1 MLCLP
6 SSLNELLLLFEPCFT
21 KPTFRTFRALVVG
34 QISQTRLRCV
44 TGMLVGCRLS
54 AVWHHARAYRF
65 FSHARWCVDELGLRV
80 AEVIVDR
87 LLAAD
92 QPLVVPIDDTLAK
105 RRGRKVFGCFWHHD
119 ATANSHKGSVAWGN
133 NWVTAGINVKLPFLE
148 RTVCLLVL
156 FRLWRPRRKEIPK
169 HKPDPER
176 PSKPRLAREV
186 LCLLA
191 KRFPQRMIHMVG
203 DAAYASGAFAGL
215 PANLTI
221 TSRLRADA
229 TLYKLAPPRPPTGQR
244 KRGRPPKKGATLPKL
259 DQIATNPATGWHK
272 TTVRRYGKTEQVTVH
287 AFRCL
292 WYEAFAQQTVQVVM
306 IQDTDKPSGYEL
318 ALISTDLEA
327 TPAQLIER

>member
-1 MLCLP
+1 
-6 SSLNELLLLFEPCFT
+6 
-21 KPTFRTFRALVVG
+21 
-34 QISQTRLRCV
+34 
-44 TGMLVGCRLS
+44 
-54 AVWHHARAYRF
+54 
-65 FSHARWCVDELGLRV
+65 
-80 AEVIVDR
+80 VDR

-119 ATANSHKGSVAWGN
+119 ATANSNKGSVAWGN
-133 NWVTAGINVKLPFLE
+133 NWVTAAINVKLPFLE

-215 PANLTI
+215 PANVTI

-229 TLYKLAPPRPPTGQR
+229 TLYKLAPPRPPKGQR
-244 KRGRPPKKGATLPKL
+244 QSASVAARRRREPRCPSSIRSRPTPPPDRTRRPSAAT
-259 DQIATNPATGWHK
+259 A
-272 TTVRRYGKTEQVTVH
+272 R
-287 AFRCL
+287 
-292 WYEAFAQQTVQVVM
+292 
-306 IQDTDKPSGYEL
+306 PSK
-318 ALISTDLEA
+318 
-327 TPAQLIER
+327 